1 MSHRGRTSP
10 FLTKTLSVMVAVGIL
25 IPALPARAAAEPPFQ
40 ITFPQETEP
49 TVFSSTFGAG
59 RSGGRRHAG
68 NDLMAPKMTEVYAA
82 ADGIISVIDTS
93 SLAGRYIEIAHQE
106 GWSTRYIHLNNDDPG
121 TDNGRADWALTVA
134 PDLRVGSRV
143 EAGEHIGY
151 VGDSGNAEG
160 AGSHTHFEIAYGGSE
175 IDPYDYLTAAYARAV
190 ERRSRLPR
198 EIVPPWGANHVS

>member
-82 ADGIISVIDTS
+82 ADGIVTVIDTS
-93 SLAGRYIEIAHQE
+93 RLAGRYIEIEHQG

-121 TDNGRADWALTVA
+121 TDNGSADWSLTVVEG
-134 PDLRVGSRV
+134 LQVGSRV
-143 EAGEHIGY
+143 ETGQHIGY

-160 AGSHTHFEIAYGGSE
+160 AGSHTHFEIAFDGSE
-175 IDPYDYLTAAYARAV
+175 IDPYDYLRVAYARAV
-190 ERRSRLPR
+190 ERQSRQAR
-198 EIVPPWGANHVS
+198 EVVPLGEPHHVS